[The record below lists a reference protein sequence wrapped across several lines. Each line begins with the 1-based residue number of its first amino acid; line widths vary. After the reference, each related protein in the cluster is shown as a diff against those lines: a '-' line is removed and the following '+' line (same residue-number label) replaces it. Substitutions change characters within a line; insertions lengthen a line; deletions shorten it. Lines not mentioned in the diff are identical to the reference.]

1 VSIAEVD
8 FLVTIAQN
16 HEAVY
21 GARLTG
27 GGFGGSIVA
36 LARKGEADAAAKEIA
51 RRYQERTSQ
60 QPRVLVPQ

>member
-1 VSIAEVD
+1 VD
-8 FLVTIAQN
+8 VLVTIAQN

-36 LARKGEADAAAKEIA
+36 LVEKGKAETAAREIA
-51 RRYQERTSQ
+51 ERYQEQTRHE
-60 QPRVLVPQ
+60 PRVLVPT